1 MNFQTPARE
10 VMKEAR
16 KTLFPLSLSSRP
28 GIPELSQAQHFR
40 QRETRATSSAF
51 SRPSLAACA
60 GESSRERTRTICRY
74 LMCSFIIFEIFSLP
88 SCRDHPDKMS
98 KPTKR
103 EAGSLGE
110 EAHAHLHGW
119 PRPWLQGTAP
129 RAQPQG
135 RAMPSE
141 LHFFISGHVKQW
153 VLSLFKDL
161 IKHDSKYH

>member
-16 KTLFPLSLSSRP
+16 KTLFPLSLSSSPRT
-28 GIPELSQAQHFR
+28 PELSKALHFR

-60 GESSRERTRTICRY
+60 GESSRECTRTTCRY

-88 SCRDHPDKMS
+88 SCRDHPDKTS
-98 KPTKR
+98 KLSKC

-129 RAQPQG
+129 WTRPRG

-141 LHFFISGHVKQW
+141 LHFFIPGHVKQW
-153 VLSLFKDL
+153 VLSLFKDI
-161 IKHDSKYH
+161 IKHGSMYH